1 MNIQVV
7 FNEEHPNRI
16 QIERTCRNMNTV
28 QKYFFFTIMMEKG
41 NELDGSECSPN
52 EFIRM
57 HSEQGQYKIY
67 ITDRRFED
75 NWFSHEGRTCSIITT
90 NDWENLYSPPSIDVY
105 IMYQCAQ
112 SALGFVVDLNEDT
125 VMNFV
130 HFKPEG
136 CMFDLCPNKTEIKLG
151 MVAGTICP
159 RCRATLRTYGT
170 PELAIAET
178 ERLLSYVRSQAI
190 GKPIVIDNKAFI
202 VMRFS
207 ENDENDHAYRYGIKA
222 AFHQLNIAEERADST
237 IESGPILDKI
247 RRNIEICRFIVV
259 KVDVKNLNVFF
270 ELGLS
275 MGLEKDVLLISEE
288 GLVVDLPTDLKNW
301 ECLTYPKGNYEVLRD
316 KIINYYKQHY
326 HL

>member
-1 MNIQVV
+1 MDIQVV
-7 FNEEHPNRI
+7 FNKKHPNGN
-16 QIERTCRNMNTV
+16 QIERACRNMNMV
-28 QKYFFFTIMMEKG
+28 QKYFFFTIMKEKG
-41 NELDGSECSPN
+41 SDLDGSECFPN
-52 EFIRM
+52 EFIRN
-57 HSEQGQYKIY
+57 HAEIGQYIIY
-67 ITDRRFED
+67 ITDKRFED
-75 NWFSHEGRTCSIITT
+75 NWFSHEGRSCSVITT
-90 NDWENLYSPPSIDVY
+90 NDWEQLYSPPSIDAY

-125 VMNFV
+125 VLNFA

-178 ERLLSYVRSQAI
+178 ERLLYYVRSQAI
-190 GKPIVIDNKAFI
+190 GRPKVIENKAFTI
-202 VMRFS
+202 MRFS

-222 AFHQLNIAEERADST
+222 AFQSLNINEERGDSV
-237 IESGPILDKI
+237 IESSQILDEI
-247 RRNIEICRFIVV
+247 WRNIEISRFIVV

-288 GLVVDLPTDLKNW
+288 DLVLDLPADLRNW
-301 ECLTYPKGNYEVLRD
+301 DCLTYPKGNYDLLRD
-316 KIINYYKQHY
+316 RIISYYRQHY